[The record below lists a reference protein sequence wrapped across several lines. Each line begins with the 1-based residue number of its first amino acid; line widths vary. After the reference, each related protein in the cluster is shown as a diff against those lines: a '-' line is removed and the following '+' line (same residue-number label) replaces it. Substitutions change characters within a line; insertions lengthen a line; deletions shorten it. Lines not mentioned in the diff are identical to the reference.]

1 MMTPSSTPKRNSSS
15 MDSSKSGSALRFQA
29 CTRTQSKDGAKVP
42 TLVATAIDSA
52 VARGRVRSPVR
63 SDPHASGSRARSATI
78 EARAGKPVSR
88 AATGLDQSASRIEIV
103 FERVVQPFRDPGPSH
118 VELMHQ
124 ADKLPSGL
132 RSHIRS
138 AYMLIKPRHWTSTPI
153 GAQRRTTTD
162 KTRTKFGTC
171 SAPIQKFHE

>member
-103 FERVVQPFRDPGPSH
+103 FERALCNHFETPSH

-138 AYMLIKPRHWTSTPI
+138 AYMLSKPRHWTSTPI